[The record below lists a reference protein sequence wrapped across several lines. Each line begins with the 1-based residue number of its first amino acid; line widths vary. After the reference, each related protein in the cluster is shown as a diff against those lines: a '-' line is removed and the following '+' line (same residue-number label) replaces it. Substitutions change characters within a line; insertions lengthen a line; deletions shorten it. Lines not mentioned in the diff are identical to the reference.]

1 MTERILV
8 FKGDKVVYNFAS
20 REILCMSED
29 DCFRIT
35 DVPLTTI
42 LGLGV
47 ALRVWTKNLIEVEGT
62 ELWKLGDLWII
73 SGWEPTE

>member
-8 FKGDKVVYNFAS
+8 FRGEQVVYNS
-20 REILCMSED
+20 LEREILCVSKD

-35 DVPLTTI
+35 DISPTTI

-47 ALRVWTKNLIEVEGT
+47 KVRFWSENFIEVEGT

-73 SGWEPTE
+73 EEWEPIG

>member
-8 FKGDKVVYNFAS
+8 FKGDKVVYNS
-20 REILCMSED
+20 LEREILCMSED

-35 DVPLTTI
+35 DVPPTTI

-47 ALRVWTKNLIEVEGT
+47 KVCIWTKNMIEVEGT
-62 ELWKLGDLWII
+62 ELWKLGDIWII
-73 SGWEPTE
+73 ENWEPID